1 MKLSNVRKILFITLS
16 NIGDVIL
23 TLPVLCALK
32 DNFPDAIIDV
42 VVGPRPEQVF
52 KKDPRVNRVFVYDKH
67 ARLKDKIAFVKKLKA
82 EKYDMAVDMKTS
94 LLPVLIGAKNRLG
107 LFSGNQFLRPK
118 GQRNDTERPLLIRAL
133 KAAVLWP
140 RMYKSGIKHKRLVH
154 LDSLRPFG
162 IIYRE
167 QKNVYID
174 KDSRGTIEKILQD
187 RGVRHAD
194 ILIGVSPGSRSHLKQ
209 WRKEGFIDVISNVLK
224 NPQYKVILIGDIN
237 EAGLSKEIANAVK
250 HPSLVDLTGK
260 TSLNELFALI
270 EKFNLL
276 LTCDSAGMHIAS
288 DLGVKVVAIFGPT
301 DPSEYGPVGDKDI
314 VIRKNLKCSPCK
326 KAQCSIGT
334 HECMSSI
341 SSEEVLAA
349 VHKIL

>member
-16 NIGDVIL
+16 NIGDAIL
-23 TLPVLCALK
+23 TLPVLRALK

-52 KKDPRVNRVFVYDKH
+52 KKDPRVSKVFVYDKH
-67 ARLKDKIAFVKKLKA
+67 ARLRDKMAFVKKLKA
-82 EKYDMAVDMKTS
+82 EKYDLAIDMKTS
-94 LLPVLIGAKNRLG
+94 LLPILIGAKNRSG
-107 LFSGNQFLRPK
+107 LFSGNRL
-118 GQRNDTERPLLIRAL
+118 
-133 KAAVLWP
+133 
-140 RMYKSGIKHKRLVH
+140 GIKHKRLIH

-167 QKNVYID
+167 QKNIYID
-174 KDSRGTIEKILQD
+174 EGSRDKIEKILQD
-187 RGVRHAD
+187 NGVKHAD

-209 WRKEGFIDVISNVLK
+209 WKKEGFVDVISNILE
-224 NPQYKVILIGDIN
+224 NPRHKVILIGDIN
-237 EAGLSKEIANAVK
+237 EAGLSKEIAGAVK
-250 HPSLVDLTGK
+250 HPGLIDLTGK

-270 EKFNLL
+270 EKFSLL

-314 VIRKNLKCSPCK
+314 VIRKLLKCSPCK
-326 KAQCSIGT
+326 KAQCKFET
-334 HECMSSI
+334 RECMTTI
-341 SSEEVLAA
+341 SVEEVLAA
-349 VHKIL
+349 VNKIL